1 MTPALRRNP
10 VSLSAETTEQIK
22 RALAGGLSFWGGRTN
37 TISVEELEQPFF
49 KSWKIL
55 EVISPSPL
63 PDIRAYLAWKPG
75 GGGSPGGQVLLL
87 SGVPQHLHEVATS
100 DPPRGLSDD
109 QSAESYAW
117 NAGSWISDAMLRDF
131 RLDSIADLPWLSQ
144 LKPEEAAAKD
154 ELSREARI
162 APPKT
167 QRTPQGFELHYF
179 LLNNKRLIER
189 TILVPQNGLLQ
200 RKDVVLREGLAVPP
214 GRVWKMLNGRPRPV
228 G

>member
-22 RALAGGLSFWGGRTN
+22 RALIGGLSFWGSRTS

-55 EVISPSPL
+55 EVVSPSPL

-75 GGGSPGGQVLLL
+75 STPGGQLLLL

-100 DPPRGLSDD
+100 EPPRGLADD
-109 QSAESYAW
+109 QTAESYAW
-117 NAGSWISDAMLRDF
+117 NASSWISDAMLRDF
-131 RLDSIADLPWLSQ
+131 RLDSVTDLPWLSQ
-144 LKPEEAAAKD
+144 LKPEETAVKD
-154 ELSREARI
+154 ELTREARI
-162 APPKT
+162 TPPKT
-167 QRTPQGFELHYF
+167 QRTAQGFELHYF
-179 LLNNKRLIER
+179 LVNNKRLIER
-189 TILVPQNGLLQ
+189 TIRVPPDGLLT
-200 RKDVVLREGLAVPP
+200 RKDAVLREGLAVPP

>member
-10 VSLSAETTEQIK
+10 VSLSAETIEQIK
-22 RALAGGLSFWGGRTN
+22 RALIGGLPFWGGRTN
-37 TISVEELEQPFF
+37 TIGIEELEQPFF

-63 PDIRAYLAWKPG
+63 PDIRAYVAWKPG
-75 GGGSPGGQVLLL
+75 SGGSGGQLLLL

-109 QSAESYAW
+109 QTAESYAW
-117 NAGSWISDAMLRDF
+117 NAGSWIGEAMLRDF
-131 RLDSIADLPWLSQ
+131 RLDSVADLPWLSQ
-144 LKPEEAAAKD
+144 LKPEEVAVKD
-154 ELSREARI
+154 ELAKEARI

-167 QRTPQGFELHYF
+167 QRTAQGFELHYF

-189 TILVPQNGLLQ
+189 TIQVPPSGLLV